1 MELPHIPRRMPDPAR
16 AHGAW
21 VYLVVSIL
29 AGALT
34 SIGQGFLPALLAGI
48 GYAGVFLT
56 ASAAALGRGRWHRR
70 FAIGATLALVPPGLA
85 LLLGADPAFL
95 AYAPIAAFPAGASG
109 WFAIQRGFQSPLALA
124 FAVAA
129 LALAAPSAACA
140 GGTSH
145 TLGWILLGLLVPF
158 FVWRSWRLSVLMKA
172 EKGWTK
178 KRLRRIGLTE
188 AGLAV
193 AWTALAL
200 AVVHAIARTGAA

>member
-1 MELPHIPRRMPDPAR
+1 MELPHLPKRMPDPAR

-34 SIGQGFLPALLAGI
+34 AIGQGFLPALLAGT

-56 ASAAALGRGRWHRR
+56 ASAAALGPGRWHKR
-70 FAIGATLALVPPGLA
+70 FAIGVVLALVPPGLA

-109 WFAIQRGFQSPLALA
+109 WFAIRRGFQSPPALA

-140 GGTSH
+140 GGTSQ
-145 TLGWILLGLLVPF
+145 TLGWMLLGMLVPF
-158 FVWRSWRLSVLMKA
+158 FVWRTWRLGALMKS

-178 KRLRRIGLTE
+178 QRLRRIGLTE
-188 AGLAV
+188 A
-193 AWTALAL
+193 AL
-200 AVVHAIARTGAA
+200 AVGWTAIALVVVHLVARGGV